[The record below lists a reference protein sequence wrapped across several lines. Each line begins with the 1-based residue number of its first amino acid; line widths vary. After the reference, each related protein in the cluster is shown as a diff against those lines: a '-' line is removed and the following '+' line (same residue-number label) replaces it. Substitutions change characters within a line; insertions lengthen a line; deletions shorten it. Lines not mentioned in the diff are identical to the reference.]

1 MDRLGI
7 LQKVYEHSKKMK
19 ARAVTETGAC
29 MYRTEDGNKCFIGCL
44 FPDELYVP
52 SCEGSIFDLTPEIA
66 AYIGADLEDEEDV
79 GFLEEIQECHDGAKT
94 IKEARE
100 RLVEMI
106 KEQLP
111 SWEMK

>member
-52 SCEGSIFDLTPEIA
+52 SCEGASSILLQKSQHT
-66 AYIGADLEDEEDV
+66 LEQ
-79 GFLEEIQECHDGAKT
+79 I
-94 IKEARE
+94 
-100 RLVEMI
+100 
-106 KEQLP
+106 
-111 SWEMK
+111 